1 MMISPKEKYRAYPPV
16 ALPDRTWPEK
26 AITKPP
32 IWCSVDL
39 RDGNQSLIEPMGH
52 ERKLRMWNAL
62 VKMGFK
68 EIEIGFPS
76 ASQTDFDFCRFLI
89 DNKKI
94 PDDVTVQVLV
104 QCREDLITRTFEGI
118 RGAKSVIV
126 HFYNSTSELQR
137 RVVFN
142 KDKAGITEIAA
153 RRRAPHQEAHAGKR
167 HGRGHPFPVF
177 AGKLHRH
184 RARLCGGNLR
194 GGDG

>member
-1 MMISPKEKYRAYPPV
+1 MMISPKEKYRAYRPFPCLTAV
-16 ALPDRTWPEK
+16 AEK

-52 ERKLRMWNAL
+52 ERKMRMCNAL

-68 EIEIGFPS
+68 EIEVGFPS

-89 DNKKI
+89 ENKKI
-94 PDDVTVQVLV
+94 PDGVTIQVLA
-104 QCREDLITRTFEGI
+104 QCREDLIRRTFEGI

-126 HFYNSTSELQR
+126 HLYNSTSR
-137 RVVFN
+137 
-142 KDKAGITEIAA
+142 IAA
-153 RRRAPHQEAHAGKR
+153 PRGVQAGQGRHHRNRRRRRPPHQEAQKGKR
-167 HGRGHPFPVF
+167 HGRGHPPPVF

-184 RARLCGGNLR
+184 GTGLCGGDL
-194 GGDG
+194 